1 MWASVLAF
9 ISSLL
14 LCSVKFGVVYP
25 ITIRAQNYNF
35 LEAVL
40 FGLASG
46 SLGISAFM
54 WAGEWLNRWID
65 ILAIKLRK
73 NTQRKNKKNFTPA
86 KRRMVQ
92 IKNRY
97 GMFGIA
103 FLSPVLLSIPVG
115 VFLALRFY
123 DNRTRIFLYMI
134 GGVLFWSVVL
144 ALVNEGVR
152 FFI

>member
-1 MWASVLAF
+1 MWASIVAF
-9 ISSLL
+9 ISSVL

-35 LEAVL
+35 LEAIL
-40 FGLASG
+40 FGLGSG
-46 SLGISAFM
+46 TLGISVFI
-54 WAGEWLNRWID
+54 WAGEWLNKWID
-65 ILAIKLRK
+65 KLTERLRK
-73 NTQRKNKKNFTPA
+73 NKPRKKKKLFTPA
-86 KRRMVQ
+86 KRRMVR

-97 GMFGIA
+97 GLAGIA

-123 DNRTRIFLYMI
+123 GNPKRIFLFMI
-134 GGVLFWSVVL
+134 SGVFFWSIIL
-144 ALVNEGVR
+144 ALLNEGVR